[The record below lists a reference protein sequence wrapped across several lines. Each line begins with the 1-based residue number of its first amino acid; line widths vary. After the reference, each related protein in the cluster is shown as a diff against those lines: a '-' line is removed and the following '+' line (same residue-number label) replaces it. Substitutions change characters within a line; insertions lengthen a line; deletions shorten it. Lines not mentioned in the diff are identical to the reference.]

1 MSDNPSKRR
10 RVNNK
15 AGSPPKNKTAKK
27 PLMNTHSPNAF
38 TVPGPNK
45 FRPRPVH
52 APAYFGN
59 ENARPRS
66 KRNSFSNLRNAE
78 WKQKGYT
85 LFEGNNIN
93 EGDKFL
99 YVEEDGRVFTVEV
112 IRVDVLPDFRNF
124 SAENKKFFIVK
135 SKGDIFTVFNYTRGK
150 HWDFYIKLAG
160 ASD

>member
-1 MSDNPSKRR
+1 MSDNPTKRR
-10 RVNNK
+10 RVNK
-15 AGSPPKNKTAKK
+15 AKSPVKNNTAKK

-38 TVPGPNK
+38 TIHGPK
-45 FRPRPVH
+45 EYRARPLH

-59 ENARPRS
+59 EHARARQQ
-66 KRNSFSNLRNAE
+66 RNGFSNTRNAY

-135 SKGDIFTVFNYTRGK
+135 SKGDTFAVFNYRRGDD
-150 HWDFYIKLAG
+150 WDFYKKLAG